1 MWTARQL
8 AGRPGLSRW
17 APWVVVDA
25 RATFPFCSLTE
36 QRDRVAYLETRGYQ
50 QIFSG
55 DGYVVPHASGLFR
68 RSTPPARRV
77 ADPLGGSASTPLML
91 GFSCPRTLSDCGAVH
106 APRNHSYSVTGEFDH
121 ERVAG

>member
-55 DGYVVPHASGLFR
+55 DGYVVPHASGFSADRHHPLAGSLI
-68 RSTPPARRV
+68 RSGGPRQPP
-77 ADPLGGSASTPLML
+77 
-91 GFSCPRTLSDCGAVH
+91 
-106 APRNHSYSVTGEFDH
+106 
-121 ERVAG
+121 